1 MARIL
6 FSRLSFLFLLFS
18 LATSLST
25 SSVRKTYIVHMDK
38 TAAPSVFSTPH
49 DWYMSILSSM
59 SSADMDVDEKPIHLY
74 TYKHVI
80 NGFSAVLSQAE
91 LDKLEQIKG
100 HVASFP
106 ESYGRKHTTHSPR
119 FLGLNKHTGLW
130 PAGKFGDDVIIGV
143 LDTGIWPESE
153 SFNDELMPP
162 VPARWRGTCESG
174 VEFNASNCNRKL
186 IGARKFS
193 KGMEQQGLNLST
205 TYDYDSPR
213 DYLGHGTHTSS
224 TAAGS
229 RVSNADYFGYARGT
243 ATGIAPMARLAMY
256 KVLFNDDGMD
266 GEKSYDA
273 AATDVLAGMDQAI
286 EDGVD
291 VMSLS
296 LGFFETVPF
305 FRNPIAIGSFAA
317 MKRGIFVACSAG
329 NGGPHG
335 YTMLNG
341 APWITTVGAG
351 TLDRDLGARIVLGED
366 DLTVTGH
373 SMYPENLFIDRV
385 PLYFGRGN
393 RSMETCDVID
403 LSQAAGKFVFCDHD
417 DDNNRDAAL
426 AFKSKAFYSKDDS
439 SDNNGVVAGIIQSMD
454 DAEFYSHAT
463 DFETPI
469 VMVSTKIGDSIKRYI
484 LNSTNSTVSV
494 NFGVTIFG
502 NKPAPKVTYFS
513 SRGPDERSPWILKP
527 DILAPGYDILA
538 AWTPNRAF
546 APIRG
551 GDDYLQTDYAIISG
565 TSMSCPHIAGLGA
578 LLRSAHKDWT
588 LAAIRSAMMTTSYIT
603 DNVGGT
609 IIDMTTGVAGTPL
622 DYGSGHVDP
631 NKALDPGLVYDIA
644 TNDYVNYLCAMN
656 YTKSEIA
663 IITGEAPESCE
674 FATLDLNYPSFMVV
688 MNNTNTSTVTFSRV
702 VTNVADGASVYRAV
716 VEISSGL
723 KAVVEPS
730 VIRFGG
736 KYSTAAFN
744 LTVDAV
750 LVNGFGGGKSDEI
763 GSYGFLS
770 WVEVNGTH
778 VVRSPIVSAIASP
791 RT

>member
-1 MARIL
+1 MAPMVSSIL
-6 FSRLSFLFLLFS
+6 LHILFLLIS
-18 LATSLST
+18 HATSLST
-25 SSVRKTYIVHMDK
+25 SPDRKTYIVHMDK
-38 TAAPSVFSTPH
+38 SATPSVFPTPH
-49 DWYMSILSSM
+49 DWYTSLLSSI
-59 SSADMDVDEKPIHLY
+59 SSADLDSQPIHLY

-80 NGFSAVLSQAE
+80 NGFSAVLSQAQ
-91 LDKLEQIKG
+91 LDKLEQIHG

-106 ESYGRKHTTHSPR
+106 ESYGRRHTTHSPR

-162 VPARWRGTCESG
+162 VPSRWRGTCEIG
-174 VEFNASNCNRKL
+174 VEFNASHCNRKL

-193 KGMEQQGLNLST
+193 KGMEQQGLNIST
-205 TYDYDSPR
+205 TNDYDSPR
-213 DYLGHGTHTSS
+213 DFLGHGTHTSS

-229 RVSNADYFGYARGT
+229 RVPNVDYFGYAHGT
-243 ATGIAPMARLAMY
+243 ATGIAPLARLAMY
-256 KVLFNDDGMD
+256 KVLFNVDVDDA
-266 GEKSYDA
+266 EKSYDA

-305 FRNPIAIGSFAA
+305 FKNPIAIGAFAA

-341 APWITTVGAG
+341 APWIMTVGAG
-351 TLDRDLGARIVLGED
+351 TLDRDLGAQITLGEG

-373 SMYPENLFIDRV
+373 SMYPENLFINRV

-393 RSMETCDVID
+393 RSTETCDVIN
-403 LSQAAGKFVFCDHD
+403 LSEAAGKFVFCDHD
-417 DDNNRDAAL
+417 DEDTTTKGFRQSYDSDGSNDSDAA
-426 AFKSKAFYSKDDS
+426 
-439 SDNNGVVAGIIQSMD
+439 VVGIIKSTD

-463 DFETPI
+463 DFDTPY
-469 VMVSTKIGDSIKRYI
+469 VMVSTKIGDLVKRYI

-494 NFGVTIFG
+494 NFGITILG
-502 NKPAPKVTYFS
+502 HKPAPKVTYFS

-527 DILAPGYDILA
+527 DILAPGYDIIA
-538 AWTPNRAF
+538 AWVPNRAF

-565 TSMSCPHIAGLGA
+565 TSMSCPHIAGVVA
-578 LLRSAHKDWT
+578 LLRSAHEDWT
-588 LAAIRSAMMTTSYIT
+588 LAAIRSAMMTSTYIT
-603 DNVGGT
+603 DNIGGT
-609 IIDMTTGVAGTPL
+609 IIDMTTGVGGTPL
-622 DYGSGHVDP
+622 DFGAGHVNP
-631 NKALDPGLVYDIA
+631 NSALDPGLVYDIK
-644 TNDYVNYLCAMN
+644 TDDYTNYLCAMN
-656 YTKSEIA
+656 YSKSEIA
-663 IITGEAPESCE
+663 IITGEPPNTINCT

-688 MNNTNTSTVTFSRV
+688 MNNTNSNNMTFSRV
-702 VTNVADGASVYRAV
+702 VTNVAPDGGPTVYHAV
-716 VEISSGL
+716 VQAPGGM
-723 KAVVEPS
+723 KVVVEPP
-730 VIRFGG
+730 VIRFRGR
-736 KYSTAAFN
+736 YDTAAFSLN
-744 LTVDAV
+744 VDVV
-750 LVNGFGGGKSDEI
+750 LKDGFGESKSDYI
-763 GSYGFLS
+763 GNYGYLS
-770 WVEVNGTH
+770 WVEENGRH
-778 VVRSPIVSAIASP
+778 VVRSPIVSAMASP

>member
-1 MARIL
+1 MATMV
-6 FSRLSFLFLLFS
+6 FSSTLIIFLLFS
-18 LATSLST
+18 LARSLST
-25 SSVRKTYIVHMDK
+25 SSVRKSYIVHMDK
-38 TAAPSVFSTPH
+38 SAAPSVFSTPH
-49 DWYMSILSSM
+49 DWYTWILSSM
-59 SSADMDVDEKPIHLY
+59 SSADMDVDDQPIHLY

-91 LDKLEQIKG
+91 LDKLEQING

-153 SFNDELMPP
+153 SFNDEHMPP

-193 KGMEQQGLNLST
+193 KGMEQQGLNIST

-243 ATGIAPMARLAMY
+243 ATGIAPRARLAMY

-266 GEKSYDA
+266 INKSDIA
-273 AATDVLAGMDQAI
+273 AATDILAGMDQAI

-291 VMSLS
+291 VMSVS
-296 LGFFETVPF
+296 LGLSEYMPF
-305 FRNPIAIGSFAA
+305 FDNPIAIGAFAA

-351 TLDRDLGARIVLGED
+351 TLDRDLGARIILGED

-393 RSMETCDVID
+393 RSMETCGVID

-417 DDNNRDAAL
+417 DDNNRDATL
-426 AFKSKAFYSKDDS
+426 VFKPEILYNKDDS
-439 SDNNGVVAGIIQSMD
+439 SDDNGAVAGIIKSMD
-454 DAEFYSHAT
+454 DAEFYGHVT
-463 DFETPI
+463 DFKTPY

-502 NKPAPKVTYFS
+502 NKPAPKVAYFS
-513 SRGPDERSPWILKP
+513 
-527 DILAPGYDILA
+527 
-538 AWTPNRAF
+538 
-546 APIRG
+546 
-551 GDDYLQTDYAIISG
+551 
-565 TSMSCPHIAGLGA
+565 TSMSCPHIAGVAA
-578 LLRSAHKDWT
+578 LLRSTHKDWT
-588 LAAIRSAMMTTSYIT
+588 VAAIRSAMMTTSYIT

-622 DYGSGHVDP
+622 DFGSGHVDP
-631 NKALDPGLVYDIA
+631 NKALDPGLVYDIK

-656 YTKSEIA
+656 YSKSEIA
-663 IITGEAPESCE
+663 VVTGEGPSTISCE

-716 VEISSGL
+716 LEVSSGL

-730 VIRFGG
+730 MIWFGG

-744 LTVDAV
+744 LTVDVV
-750 LVNGFGGGKSDEI
+750 LDNGFGGGKSDYI